1 MTKSKKKTGSTPKV
15 STDQN
20 TTGRKNSET
29 SDINNPSQQELR
41 RQRHPSR
48 PSISENYL
56 LLSEEEREQ
65 LQKHL
70 NRGWQISP
78 LRKKRS
84 QT

>member
-1 MTKSKKKTGSTPKV
+1 MTTSKKQTGSAPKV

-20 TTGRKNSET
+20 TAGRKNSET
-29 SDINNPSQQELR
+29 LDINSPSQQELR

-48 PSISENYL
+48 PPLAENCL
-56 LLSEEEREQ
+56 VLSEEKREQ
-65 LQKHL
+65 LRKHL
-70 NRGWQISP
+70 NSGWQISP